1 MIEATSIPR
10 DLFLAGFT
18 TRTEDL
24 ASLAAAAAF
33 RGKVYRLRQVH
44 SSSVVVVDDERPQDI
59 GRLEADALVTGRRG
73 ILLTVWVAD
82 CVPVLLADGR
92 GRCAAAVHAGWRG
105 LVGRIIPATLSVMI
119 SGFGIGSGDVAAS
132 IGPSIGPCCYEVGE
146 DVAERLAASCGDPS
160 VILRGEGRPA
170 ADLRA
175 VARRQLLAA
184 SVDPAAI
191 DVVEAC
197 TRCDGARLFSHR
209 RGDVTARQCGLI
221 GMLTG

>member
-24 ASLAAAAAF
+24 VSLAAAAAF

-82 CVPVLLADGR
+82 CVPVLLADRR
-92 GRCAAAVHAGWRG
+92 GRCAAAVH
-105 LVGRIIPATLSVMI
+105 IIPATLAVMI
-119 SGFGIGSGDVAAS
+119 SGFGVDPRDVAAS

-146 DVAERLAASCGDPS
+146 DVAESLAASCGDPS
-160 VILRGEGRPA
+160 VVLRREGRPA

-175 VARRQLLAA
+175 VARRQLLGA

-191 DVVEAC
+191 VAVETC
-197 TRCDGARLFSHR
+197 TRCDEARLFSHR
-209 RGDVTARQCGLI
+209 RGDVTERQCGLI
-221 GMLTG
+221 GILP